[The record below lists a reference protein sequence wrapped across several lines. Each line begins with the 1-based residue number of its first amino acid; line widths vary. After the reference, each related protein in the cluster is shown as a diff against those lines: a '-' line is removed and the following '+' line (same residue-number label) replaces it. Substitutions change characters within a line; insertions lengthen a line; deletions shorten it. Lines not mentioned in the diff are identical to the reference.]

1 MMLQQN
7 PTTSYNSKALIF
19 DFNLFNFS
27 TQELEYV
34 YRIQSIRYSLPWFI
48 VTFGLI
54 GNFFIGLIFIRRKT
68 RGFSSNA
75 FCFCTLAIID
85 SMALVFMLLQSML
98 SLHILNNL
106 SVACKLIKFIF
117 YSSLQLSSWSL
128 VLLTIDRLI
137 AVSFIFKYKTW
148 NKKFWAPKIFIGIF
162 VCIILLN
169 FHILIMTESQ
179 IKKKD
184 IYDIIPTKKF
194 SSWNSK
200 FTSFQKNEQKLTCSV
215 NRIKYPFYSKYIF
228 DNWDIYHALIYGGLP
243 FLIIFI
249 SNVVIILKLGSLKK
263 SKISKNNIKI
273 SESNKSLDKI
283 DKSIKSIQITVMLLS
298 VAFVFLIFTS
308 PISFYMTFFYRNLNS
323 INRIKLQYIKVVLN
337 YIAYIN
343 NAINFYLY
351 VSLSTEFRKE
361 FIQLFISCKTLKPFS
376 SISKCTTLTRVES
389 FDKNE
394 EQKES
399 RPLRRPIVRKGL
411 KFKNFDL
418 KNQVDLAKP
427 FISSDQDAVEQYKI
441 KNRYKRLF
449 FYKNEKI
456 SNPSIPGK
464 RNDGIFVNSVSTL
477 V

>member
-1 MMLQQN
+1 MMFQQSSTISQN
-7 PTTSYNSKALIF
+7 NKVLGLN
-19 DFNLFNFS
+19 FNLFNFS
-27 TQELEYV
+27 SQELEYV
-34 YRIQSIRYSLPWFI
+34 NRIQSIRYTLPWFI

-54 GNFFIGLIFIRRKT
+54 GNFFIILIFVKRKT

-85 SMALVFMLLQSML
+85 SMALLFMLLQSML

-148 NKKFWAPKIFIGIF
+148 NKKYWAPKIFFVIF

-169 FHILIMTESQ
+169 FHIVIMTESQ

-184 IYDIIPTKKF
+184 IYDLIPTKKP
-194 SSWNSK
+194 SNTRLSLLQENK
-200 FTSFQKNEQKLTCSV
+200 PKLICSV
-215 NRIKYPFYSKYIF
+215 NSIKYPLYSKYIF
-228 DNWDIYHALIYGGLP
+228 ENWDSFHAIIYGGLP

-249 SNVVIILKLGSLKK
+249 SNVAIILKLGYLKK
-263 SKISKNNIKI
+263 SKFSKTKI
-273 SESNKSLDKI
+273 TSGESNKSLDKI

-298 VAFVFLIFTS
+298 VAFVFLLFIS
-308 PISFYMTFFYRNLNS
+308 PISFYMTFFYRNLNTK
-323 INRIKLQYIKVVLN
+323 NRIKLQYIKVVLK

-351 VSLSTEFRKE
+351 VSLSSEFRKE
-361 FIQLFISCKTLKPFS
+361 FIQLFKSFKKMKSFS
-376 SISKCTTLTRVES
+376 NFSKCTASTSVES
-389 FDKNE
+389 SDEHE
-394 EQKES
+394 EQNRS
-399 RPLRRPIVRKGL
+399 RPIRKPIERKGL
-411 KFKNFDL
+411 KFKNLDA
-418 KNQVDLAKP
+418 KNQADLVKP
-427 FISSDQDAVEQYKI
+427 FIDSNQDALEQFKI
-441 KNRYKRLF
+441 NNRYKKLF
-449 FYKNEKI
+449 FYRNEKI
-456 SNPSIPGK
+456 SNPSIPK
-464 RNDGIFVNSVSTL
+464 KKNDGIFVNSVSTL